1 MLWGASSAMPSF
13 EYSAD
18 YERFRADAE
27 YMEFLVA
34 AGELLSS
41 SLDYRAT
48 LKTVCHAAAQTIADI
63 CILEVGSI
71 NDRELIAAEHR
82 DLARNAELERSVA
95 RVSHEQ
101 DRPAEPVWT
110 VLDRG
115 QTVFVPD
122 IDEGWIDEH
131 ASGTRHAALMREF
144 DYRSLIVVPVRSQI
158 WGVTGTLTLV
168 RTSSSERYGP
178 DAVRFAEDL
187 GRRCGVA
194 IGKARLH
201 SQTID
206 IAERFQKAALPH
218 ALPQLPGFTLDAF
231 YEPADAAL
239 LVGGDWYDAFLLR
252 NGDIGISVGDIS
264 GHGMESAALMSS
276 TRNAIRMAM
285 VIEPD
290 LSAVLRHADFV
301 FRNETAPDTLCTA
314 AVAVIDR
321 KQGTLTCASA
331 GHPPPFIWS
340 RGRITAAIGDP
351 DLPLGCADMHGV
363 PPSPKTVAFEPG
375 ATALF
380 YTDGLV
386 EHEKDY
392 IAGEAALRSAL
403 SDVSVR
409 QARSPARELRDRLVG
424 RTHGDD
430 ISVLVVRREDD
441 A

>member
-1 MLWGASSAMPSF
+1 MPSF
-13 EYSAD
+13 EHSAD

-48 LKTVCHAAAQTIADI
+48 LKTVCEAAAQSIADL

-71 NDRELIAAEHR
+71 NDRELIAAAHR
-82 DLARNAELERSVA
+82 DAARNAELERSVA
-95 RVSHEQ
+95 RVSHER

-115 QTVFVPD
+115 RTVFFPN
-122 IDEGWIDEH
+122 IDERWIDEH
-131 ASGTRHAALMREF
+131 ASGTRHAALMRQF

-168 RTSSSERYGP
+168 RTGSSERYGP

-218 ALPQLPGFTLDAF
+218 ALPEVPNFTLDAF

-301 FRNETAPDTLCTA
+301 FRNETPPDTLCTA
-314 AVAVIDR
+314 AVAVIGR

-331 GHPPPFIWS
+331 GHPTPFIWS
-340 RGRITAAIGDP
+340 RGRITAAIADP
-351 DLPLGCADMHGV
+351 DLPLGCADMHAV
-363 PPSPKTVAFEPG
+363 PPRPNAI
-375 ATALF
+375 
-380 YTDGLV
+380 D
-386 EHEKDY
+386 
-392 IAGEAALRSAL
+392 
-403 SDVSVR
+403 
-409 QARSPARELRDRLVG
+409 SPAEPAVWTMLFCKTFASRNPNLAKSRKIVIEMTATG
-424 RTHGDD
+424 
-430 ISVLVVRREDD
+430 ID
-441 A
+441 ALTVNPTLSTR